1 MAKIRQQT
9 FPVIAT
15 GIGRK
20 DYSQQVEQSVEPI
33 VRSYQESYVLDEV
46 YVVNG
51 SSTRTID
58 VSIPTDT
65 VVLLYDFLASQI
77 TATNIVG
84 LQVFAIDTTG
94 VPSSIFSKFGIQ
106 HVEHHHSRGAPVFQQ
121 IRIVLTNPNVGVMTV
136 YVTVAGMMTSVEEY
150 HQELSS

>member
-33 VRSYQESYVLDEV
+33 VRSYQGSYVLDEV
-46 YVVNG
+46 YVVAG
-51 SSTRTID
+51 SSTRTVD
-58 VSIPTDT
+58 VSIPADT
-65 VVLLYDFLASQI
+65 VVLLYDFLASHV
-77 TATNIVG
+77 TADQVLG
-84 LQVFAIDTTG
+84 LQVLAIDSTG
-94 VPSSIFSKFGIQ
+94 VASSIFSKFGIQ

-121 IRIVLTNPNVGVMTV
+121 IRIVLTNVSVLPKTI
-136 YVTVAGMMTSVEEY
+136 YVTIAGIETSVEEY
-150 HQELSS
+150 SQELAS